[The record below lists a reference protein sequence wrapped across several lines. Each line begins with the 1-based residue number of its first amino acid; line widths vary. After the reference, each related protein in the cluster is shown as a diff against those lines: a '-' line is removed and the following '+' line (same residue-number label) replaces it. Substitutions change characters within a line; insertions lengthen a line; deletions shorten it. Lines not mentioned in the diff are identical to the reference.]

1 MVDPVTQFLRTIY
14 PNDAAIR
21 AAYMGSLVSIAES
34 QSHLLTMLGYP
45 PVP

>member
-1 MVDPVTQFLRTIY
+1 MDPITQLLRQFY
-14 PNDAAIR
+14 PSDDAIR
-21 AAYMGSLVSIAES
+21 AAYLGSLAHMAES

>member
-1 MVDPVTQFLRTIY
+1 MVDPVTTLLRTIY
-14 PNDAAIR
+14 PNDEAIR
-21 AAYMGSLVSIAES
+21 AAYMGSLNGIAVS